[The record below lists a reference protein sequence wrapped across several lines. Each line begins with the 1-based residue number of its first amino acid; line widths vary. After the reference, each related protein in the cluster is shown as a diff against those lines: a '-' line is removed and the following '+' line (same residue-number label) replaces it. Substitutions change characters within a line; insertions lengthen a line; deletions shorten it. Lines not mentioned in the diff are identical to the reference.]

1 MALVVG
7 LLPAA
12 LLCWAEHQS
21 WMMVLA
27 VVAVFSGAQLLE
39 GTVLSP
45 RILSKSV
52 NLHPVW
58 VLLAIIAGGSLFGFV
73 GLLIA
78 VPVAAAIQVFVRHW
92 LKLYRASRI
101 YRQTEAVEPAD

>member
-1 MALVVG
+1 V
-7 LLPAA
+7 PAVI
-12 LLCWAEHQS
+12 LCWVEHQS
-21 WMMVLA
+21 WPLVLG
-27 VVAVFSGAQLLE
+27 VIAVFSGAQLLE
-39 GTVLSP
+39 GTLLSP

-78 VPVAAAIQVFVRHW
+78 VPVAAAVQVFSRHW
-92 LKLYRASRI
+92 IRLYKASRLFAG
-101 YRQTEAVEPAD
+101 QEAEPS